1 MELRFKSHVL
11 TTVLVLTTVYFT
23 SQGHSSYK
31 KSLVN
36 SFLHSENLIWRCVME
51 SINSDD
57 TSENSKKDSQ
67 NLVNDSSKQI
77 PVYQKIAYGF
87 GDFGNGFMFDLGQS
101 YLTKFWI
108 DGVGI
113 GASVVGGIF
122 AFTKIFDAFMDP
134 IAGSVVDNRKHIGK
148 RGKFRPFMMVSAI
161 ILGVLTVLTFTMP
174 NNLTMTQKIIYAYA
188 AYMIWGLTYSF
199 TNDPYGSL
207 ASVMSRNSQ
216 DRSFMATTR
225 QIGSV
230 GAQFI
235 AGVAFIPL
243 TVMIGGSNQKKGY
256 FFASLIFAII
266 GVLMFAICYF
276 GTRENVHVNRKK
288 SAQKEG
294 FKDYFRVIF
303 KNGPLGAII
312 LMTLFTI
319 SAMNTNN
326 QMMVFYAE
334 YNLGNI
340 GLQPLINAIMMGCS
354 IVGVF
359 MIPFLTKHFGQKKT
373 AMCSFIIGA
382 VANLLNFILPN
393 NVVTFIILVTI
404 GYTALAIPN
413 GITWAM
419 VSNAIDYGEWRSGTR
434 KEGITYAAF
443 NFSRKI
449 AQSLAALV
457 SSGVLALTGYVA
469 NAPQTASAL
478 QGIKAAM
485 TLYPGV
491 CLLLAAVV
499 IGFLYKLDDK
509 KFAQIADDLDHGRW
523 EGGKISDN

>member
-1 MELRFKSHVL
+1 MSEATTHGETKVEKPEVL
-11 TTVLVLTTVYFT
+11 
-23 SQGHSSYK
+23 
-31 KSLVN
+31 
-36 SFLHSENLIWRCVME
+36 
-51 SINSDD
+51 
-57 TSENSKKDSQ
+57 
-67 NLVNDSSKQI
+67 NDSSKQI
-77 PVYQKIAYGF
+77 PAREKIAYGF
-87 GDFGNGFMFDLGQS
+87 GDFGNGFMFDLGQA

-108 DGVGI
+108 DAVGI
-113 GASVVGGIF
+113 GAGPVAGIF

-134 IAGSVVDNRKHIGK
+134 IAGSVIDNRKRIGK
-148 RGKFRPFMMVSAI
+148 QGKFRPVMMISAI
-161 ILGVLTVLTFTMP
+161 ILGIMTVVTFTMP
-174 NNLTMTQKIIYAYA
+174 MGLSMTQKIIYAYA
-188 AYMIWGLTYSF
+188 VYMIWGLVYSF

-243 TVMIGGSNQKKGY
+243 MTMFAGATGKQAHGY
-256 FFASLIFAII
+256 FLASAIFAIV
-266 GVLMFAICYF
+266 GVAMFAVCYF
-276 GTRENVHVNRKK
+276 GTRENVKVNRNN
-288 SAQKEG
+288 AHKEG

-303 KNGPLGAII
+303 KNGPLGALI

-340 GLQPLINAIMMGCS
+340 GLQPIINAIMMGCS
-354 IVGVF
+354 ILGVF
-359 MIPFLTKHFGQKKT
+359 MIPFLTKRFGQKPT
-373 AMCSFIIGA
+373 AMVSFVVGAIANIANFFLPSNVII
-382 VANLLNFILPN
+382 FI
-393 NVVTFIILVTI
+393 VLVTI

-419 VSNAIDYGEWRSGTR
+419 VSNAIDYGEWRSGVR
-434 KEGITYAAF
+434 KEAITYAAF

-457 SSGVLALTGYVA
+457 SAGILALTGYVA
-469 NAPQTASAL
+469 NAQQNAGAL
-478 QGIKAAM
+478 RGIKAAM

-491 CLLLAAVV
+491 CLALAAVIV
-499 IGFLYKLDDK
+499 GVFYKLDDDRFGK
-509 KFAQIADDLDHGRW
+509 IVNDLDHGRW
-523 EGGKISDN
+523 ENGKIGE